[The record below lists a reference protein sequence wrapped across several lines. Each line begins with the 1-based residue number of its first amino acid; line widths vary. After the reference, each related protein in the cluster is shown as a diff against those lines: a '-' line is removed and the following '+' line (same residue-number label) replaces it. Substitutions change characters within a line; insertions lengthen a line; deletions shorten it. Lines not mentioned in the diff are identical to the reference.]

1 MVTPGQLGEVLK
13 IELTK
18 RHGDLGRLMGAGA
31 FVAER
36 IIDMIILGAAAIFGL
51 VIYIPVIRPYEWVA
65 AITLVSVAGLC
76 ILGLILFSRTSARAT
91 GLRARLVEASPLP
104 STLVKVSVLSLVSW
118 MFVALAWLMAL
129 RSIGIGLNLFQ
140 CFWLVAVIA
149 ITQFASLIPGG
160 VGAADVAAVELLKL
174 WGSHP
179 TQAAA
184 GAIALRVL
192 GLLMIGIALLHW
204 ACWRVLKSKLISRA
218 LEQTPAA

>member
-1 MVTPGQLGEVLK
+1 
-13 IELTK
+13 
-18 RHGDLGRLMGAGA
+18 
-31 FVAER
+31 
-36 IIDMIILGAAAIFGL
+36 
-51 VIYIPVIRPYEWVA
+51 
-65 AITLVSVAGLC
+65 
-76 ILGLILFSRTSARAT
+76 
-91 GLRARLVEASPLP
+91 
-104 STLVKVSVLSLVSW
+104 
-118 MFVALAWLMAL
+118 MAL